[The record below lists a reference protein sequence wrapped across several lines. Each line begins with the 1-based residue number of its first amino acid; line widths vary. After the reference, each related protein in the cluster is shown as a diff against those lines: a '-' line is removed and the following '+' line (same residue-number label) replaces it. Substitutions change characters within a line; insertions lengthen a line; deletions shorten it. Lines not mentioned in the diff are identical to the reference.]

1 MFSGIIKSLGEVKE
15 ISQNGT
21 NYTFTIASDLSKEL
35 SVDQSVAH
43 NGVCLTVESCNQN
56 EHTVTAVNETILK
69 SNLGNWKIGDKVN
82 LEKCITLSSLLDGHM
97 VQGHVDDIGEL
108 VKVEDQD
115 GSWNLTVR
123 FNPKHA
129 NLLIEKGSVSLNG
142 ISLTVF
148 NVTESEF
155 TVTII
160 PYTWEHTM
168 LHQVKEGDKM
178 NLEFDVVGKYIARN
192 LKFKAQ

>member
-1 MFSGIIKSLGEVKE
+1 MFSGIIKSLGEITE
-15 ISQNGT
+15 IGQNGT
-21 NYTFTIASDLSKEL
+21 NYTFTITSELSKEL
-35 SVDQSVAH
+35 SIDQSVAH
-43 NGVCLTVESCNQN
+43 NGVCLTVESCNIAQ
-56 EHTVTAVNETILK
+56 HTVTAVNETMLK
-69 SNLGNWKIGDKVN
+69 SNLGSWKIGDKVN

-108 VKVEDQD
+108 VKIEDQD

-129 NLLIEKGSVSLNG
+129 NLIIEKGSISLNG

-148 NVTESEF
+148 NVTNSEF

-168 LHQVKEGDKM
+168 LHQVKKGDQM

-192 LKFKAQ
+192 LLTKAR

>member
-21 NYTFTIASDLSKEL
+21 NYTFTITSDLSKEL

-56 EHTVTAVNETILK
+56 EYTVTAVNETILK

-115 GSWNLTVR
+115 GSFNLTVR

-148 NVTESEF
+148 NVTKSEF

>member
-1 MFSGIIKSLGEVKE
+1 MFSGIIKSLGEITE
-15 ISQNGT
+15 IGQNGT
-21 NYTFTIASDLSKEL
+21 NYTFTITSELSKEL
-35 SVDQSVAH
+35 SIDQSVAH
-43 NGVCLTVESCNQN
+43 NGVCLTVESCNIAQ
-56 EHTVTAVNETILK
+56 HTVTAVNETMLK
-69 SNLGNWKIGDKVN
+69 SNLGSWKIGDKVN

-108 VKVEDQD
+108 VKIEDQV

-129 NLLIEKGSVSLNG
+129 NLIIEKGSISLNG

-148 NVTESEF
+148 NVTNSEF

-168 LHQVKEGDKM
+168 LHQVKKGDQM

-192 LKFKAQ
+192 LLTKAR

>member
-15 ISQNGT
+15 ITTSGT
-21 NYTFTIASDLSKEL
+21 NYTFTIASELSKEL
-35 SVDQSVAH
+35 SIDQSVAH
-43 NGVCLTVESCNQN
+43 NGVCLTVETCNEN
-56 EHTVTAVNETILK
+56 EHTVTAVKETIQK
-69 SNLGNWKIGDKVN
+69 SNLGHWKIGDKVN
-82 LEKCITLSSLLDGHM
+82 LEKCITLNSLLDGHM

-108 VKVEDQD
+108 VNVEDQE
-115 GSWNLTVR
+115 GSWNLTVQ
-123 FNPKHA
+123 FNAKHA

-148 NVTESEF
+148 NVSETQF

-168 LHQVKEGDKM
+168 LHQVKKGDKM

-192 LKFKAQ
+192 LEFKAQ

>member
-1 MFSGIIKSLGEVKE
+1 MFSGIIKSLGEITE
-15 ISQNGT
+15 IGQNGT
-21 NYTFTIASDLSKEL
+21 NYTFTITSELSKEL
-35 SVDQSVAH
+35 SIDQSVAH
-43 NGVCLTVESCNQN
+43 NGVCLTVESCNIAQ
-56 EHTVTAVNETILK
+56 HTVTAVNETMLK
-69 SNLGNWKIGDKVN
+69 SNLGSWKIGDKVN

-108 VKVEDQD
+108 VKIEDQD

-123 FNPKHA
+123 FNPKHS
-129 NLLIEKGSVSLNG
+129 NLIIEKGSISLNG

-148 NVTESEF
+148 NVTNSEF

-168 LHQVKEGDKM
+168 LHQVKKGDQM

-192 LKFKAQ
+192 LLTKAR

>member
-1 MFSGIIKSLGEVKE
+1 
-15 ISQNGT
+15 
-21 NYTFTIASDLSKEL
+21 
-35 SVDQSVAH
+35 
-43 NGVCLTVESCNQN
+43 
-56 EHTVTAVNETILK
+56 
-69 SNLGNWKIGDKVN
+69 
-82 LEKCITLSSLLDGHM
+82 M